1 MQIERAHRSG
11 KPDHRTDGKR
21 PIVVRFLNCKDRELI
36 LRSRK
41 ELKKTAPGIY
51 INEDFSEAVRQ
62 RRRDLLPK
70 LKEAWDRGD
79 IAYLRYDRLVTHPPW
94 ERGAV
99 SPQHLSSTRS

>member
-79 IAYLRYDRLVTHPPW
+79 IAYLRYDRLVTHPPR
-94 ERGAV
+94 ELGAV